1 MEIVEIGPGLGSLS
15 YKLIQHFDVRAYEI
29 DRDLCNYLENKFSN
43 KRFNLINMDVLNLEF
58 NNGWLHNNPY
68 ILVSNLPY
76 YLATKIILNLFRDNM
91 CKGMLVMTQK
101 EVALKFCAK
110 EESRDFCV
118 LSVLSRSISD
128 KINILMDIPS
138 SAFSP
143 SPKVESTIFSIC
155 KNSKTIENGFES
167 FLKKAFSSPRKNILN
182 NLNKINGIKEILSN
196 LNINTNLR
204 PHQISTI
211 QYHQIFNKIKE
222 INYGRK

>member
-1 MEIVEIGPGLGSLS
+1 M
-15 YKLIQHFDVRAYEI
+15 KAYEI
-29 DRDLCNYLENKFSN
+29 DNDLCSYLENKFSKN
-43 KRFNLINMDVLNLEF
+43 RFNLINMDVLNIEF
-58 NNGWLHNNPY
+58 NSNGWLHNNPY

-91 CKGMLVMTQK
+91 CKGILVMTQK
-101 EVALKFCAK
+101 EVALKFCANTG
-110 EESRDFCV
+110 SREFCA

-128 KINILMDIPS
+128 KVNMLLDIPS
-138 SAFSP
+138 NAFHP
-143 SPKVESTIFSIC
+143 IPKVESSVFSIC

-182 NLNKINGIKEILSN
+182 NLNKINGIREILSN
-196 LNINTNLR
+196 LNINTSLR

-222 INYGRK
+222 R